1 MMAQSYDSYD
11 MSVREKLFY
20 MVIAG
25 IFIFALAFIFYRSVF
40 FSVLMTPLAL
50 LYPGIKTK
58 QIIKRRKKELNIQF
72 KDMLYSLAS
81 SISAGKTIECAFKEA
96 LRDLSVLYPE
106 PATFILVEIQRIIS
120 RLDMNETLEH
130 ALSEFAERACLE
142 DVNNFVSVMNIS
154 KRSGGNI
161 AEIIRNTSA
170 IISDRIEVGQEID
183 MMLTE
188 RKFEQKV
195 LNAVPVLMILL
206 LSASAPEYIQ
216 PVFNTAAGRLTMTI
230 SIILIAAAWLIS
242 SKVIDIKL

>member
-1 MMAQSYDSYD
+1 MTQSYDSYD
-11 MSVREKLFY
+11 MSIRERLFY
-20 MVIAG
+20 TTIAG
-25 IFIFALAFIFYRSVF
+25 MFIFALAFIFYRSVV
-40 FSVLMTPLAL
+40 FSLLLTPLAL

-81 SISAGKTIECAFKEA
+81 SVSAGRTIEHAFKDA

-106 PATFILVEIQRIIS
+106 PSTFILVEIRRIIS
-120 RLDMNETLEH
+120 RLDMNETLER

-142 DVNNFVSVMNIS
+142 DVNNFVSVIKIS

-161 AEIIRNTSA
+161 AEVIRNTSA

-183 MMLTE
+183 MMLAE

-195 LNAVPVLMILL
+195 LNGVPVFMILL
-206 LSASAPEYIQ
+206 LSVSSPEYIY
-216 PVFNTAAGRLTMTI
+216 PVFSTVAGRLTMSV
-230 SIILIAAAWLIS
+230 SIVLIAAAWFIS
-242 SKVIDIKL
+242 SKVCDIKL